1 MNIKKYV
8 FQKAAINHIPVSGTF
23 ELTPRCNLS
32 CEMCYI
38 RMSTAEEAIMGT
50 ELTTEEWLFRG
61 KQAVDAGM
69 VYLLITGGEPLLRE
83 DFTDIYTSMAK
94 MGVIMSL
101 NTNATLV
108 SENVVKCFVEHPPE
122 RINVTLYGASAD
134 TYEKVCGNAAG
145 YRAAFQGV
153 RMLKDSGLPV
163 CINTTFTRNNAT
175 DMEDIVAFA
184 KKNNIPIR
192 MTSYLFPP
200 VRCGRKENST
210 CVLTPEEH
218 GKLGAAF
225 DSITMDSNRRQ
236 RRAEILANIS
246 ADAVAQPQESRA
258 AKCMAG
264 RSAFWITWDGHM
276 LPCGMLPHLGTSLR
290 KANFTQIWTDFGQT
304 IKAQMLPEKCSSCA
318 KKILCP
324 VCIAVTQSQNVVP
337 DALCRYCDSYMAEF
351 STIIKNKI

>member
-1 MNIKKYV
+1 MDIKRYV
-8 FQKAAINHIPVSGTF
+8 FRKAAQKHIPASGTF
-23 ELTPRCNLS
+23 ELTPRCNLN

-38 RMSTAEEAIMGT
+38 RMSAAEEAVFGQ
-50 ELTTEEWLFRG
+50 ELTTDEWISFG
-61 KQAVDAGM
+61 NQAVNAGM

-108 SENVVKCFVEHPPE
+108 SENMVKCFVEHPPE

-134 TYEKVCGNAAG
+134 TYKKVCGNAAG
-145 YRAAFQGV
+145 YRAAFRGV
-153 RMLKDSGLPV
+153 RMLKDAGLPV
-163 CINTTFTRNNAT
+163 CINTTFTRNNAA

-200 VRCGRKENST
+200 VRCGRDESSA
-210 CVLTPEEH
+210 CFLTPEEH
-218 GKLGAAF
+218 GKLGAVF
-225 DSITMDSNRRQ
+225 DSITMENNRKQ

-246 ADAVAQPQESRA
+246 NNIAVQQHESRA

-276 LPCGMLPHLGTSLR
+276 LPCGMLPHLGISLR
-290 KANFTQIWTDFGQT
+290 KANFTWIWADFEQT
-304 IKAQMLPEKCSSCA
+304 MKAQMLPEKCSSCA

-351 STIIKNKI
+351 SAIIKNKI

>member
-1 MNIKKYV
+1 MNIKRYV
-8 FQKAAINHIPVSGTF
+8 FRKAAQKHIPASGTF
-23 ELTPRCNLS
+23 ELTSRCNLN

-38 RMSTAEEAIMGT
+38 RMSAAEEAVFGQ
-50 ELTTEEWLFRG
+50 ELTAGEWLSLG

-290 KANFTQIWTDFGQT
+290 KANFTQIWTDFEQT